1 MAESSESAWPQES
14 QQLQISSTMPDGPA
28 WPEEE
33 NLEQPL
39 PLLMPW
45 SENHREQ
52 QLVPVPWL
60 QQDQWQRLLPLRNQ
74 EQLQQEWHTQKRF
87 LPLQNQD
94 LPLQNQEQQTLQ
106 DQDQWHT
113 QEQLIPL
120 QNQEQQSQ
128 DQEETRRYLGVPGI
142 RFVPSDIELILDFLR
157 PKLRGEQ
164 LPSYMHVCDVYSDH
178 PKELTSKLG
187 PSREGNWYMF
197 SPRNRKYN
205 KGKRPSRS
213 TGQLGFWKSTT
224 KNEAVLDALSGNMLI
239 GYKACLT
246 YHEYDESMPTPKL
259 KKENAIKTPWK
270 MWEFVCSNSNRPFDA
285 EEEPMRLND
294 WVLCKVTNKDNK
306 VTTKKFKPQRSKKP
320 KKPKKLQQEEQPQ
333 NQGIVI
339 RQPSES
345 GSASSSHQEIPG
357 SSLPGAGG
365 DAAAAAVDPMPLHMI
380 PPYGSSWNYFRTGVT
395 ADGIVMDDSTGVDSY
410 GCVDG
415 ALNFARNIFYHR

>member
-1 MAESSESAWPQES
+1 MAESSESAWPQQS
-14 QQLQISSTMPDGPA
+14 QQLQISSTMPAGSA

-39 PLLMPW
+39 PLLMPS
-45 SENHREQ
+45 SEDHREQ

-60 QQDQWQRLLPLRNQ
+60 QQDQDQEWHEQEQFLLLPWLHQDQEWHEQEQFLPLKNQNQ
-74 EQLQQEWHTQKRF
+74 EQLQDQQ
-87 LPLQNQD
+87 PL
-94 LPLQNQEQQTLQ
+94 
-106 DQDQWHT
+106 
-113 QEQLIPL
+113 
-120 QNQEQQSQ
+120 Q

-164 LPSYMHVCDVYSDH
+164 LPSYSYMHVCDVYSDH

-224 KNEAVLDALSGNMLI
+224 KNEAVLDALSDNMLI

-365 DAAAAAVDPMPLHMI
+365 DAAAAAATAAAVVDPMPLHMI
-380 PPYGSSWNYFRTGVT
+380 PPSSWNYFSTGVT

-415 ALNFARNIFYHR
+415 AGALNFQRNIFYHR